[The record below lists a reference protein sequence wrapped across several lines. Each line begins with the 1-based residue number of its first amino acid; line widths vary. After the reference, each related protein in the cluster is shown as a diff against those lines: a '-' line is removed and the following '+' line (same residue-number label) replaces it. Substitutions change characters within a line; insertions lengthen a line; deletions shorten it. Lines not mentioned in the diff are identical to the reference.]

1 MISVV
6 VPVYNAERYLHRCV
20 ESIRTQ
26 SYHDIEIF
34 LVNDGSTDGSAQVCE
49 KYSLL
54 DKRIEAIHK
63 QNGGPS
69 SARNAAI
76 RKCRGKFI
84 TFVDADDSLEPHA
97 LEALLSTALRSD
109 ADMVVGDFSKIV
121 NDTIVMSGNERNFS
135 TDVLLTKEKLVSYVQ
150 RYLTAP
156 NKFPLLTQSWGRLF
170 RASIIKDNN
179 LFFNSELHT
188 FEDVSFNF
196 EFLKYAKDVFFLNK
210 ALYNLTIHT
219 DFLSAT
225 MRMSTPKALFGYH
238 DALLKV
244 EEFLTSYSGD
254 ASATS
259 KEVGGA
265 YMRYTIIQL
274 IRLCLQVNKTN
285 KKEIYKFV
293 RQVVKKPRVRSG
305 LNVYSA
311 TPGESKIIPILIRLK
326 WVRLLIMYCKH
337 RAIKRYGN
345 NCIKK

>member
-34 LVNDGSTDGSAQVCE
+34 LVNDGSTDGSAQICE

-54 DKRIEAIHK
+54 DERIETIHK

-69 SARNAAI
+69 SARNVAI
-76 RKCRGKFI
+76 RKCRRKFI
-84 TFVDADDSLEPHA
+84 TFVDADDSLQPHA
-97 LEALLSTALRSD
+97 LEVLLNAALHSD
-109 ADMVVGDFSKIV
+109 TDMVIGDFSKIV
-121 NDTIVMSGNERNFS
+121 NDTVVMSGNERNFS
-135 TDVLLTKEKLVSYVQ
+135 TDVLLTKEKLVSYTQ

-170 RASIIKDNN
+170 KASIIKDNN
-179 LFFNSELHT
+179 LFFNSELYT
-188 FEDVSFNF
+188 FEDVAFNF
-196 EFLKYAKDVFFLNK
+196 EFLKYAKDVYFLNR

-225 MRMSTPKALFGYH
+225 MRMSTPGALFGYH

-244 EEFLTSYSGD
+244 EEFLTSCLGN
-254 ASATS
+254 ASITA

-274 IRLCLQVNKTN
+274 IRTCLQVNKTN
-285 KKEIYKFV
+285 KKEIYKLV
-293 RQVVKKPRVRSG
+293 REVVKKPRVRSG
-305 LNVYSA
+305 LKVYSA
-311 TPGESKIIPILIRLK
+311 APGESKIIPILIRLK